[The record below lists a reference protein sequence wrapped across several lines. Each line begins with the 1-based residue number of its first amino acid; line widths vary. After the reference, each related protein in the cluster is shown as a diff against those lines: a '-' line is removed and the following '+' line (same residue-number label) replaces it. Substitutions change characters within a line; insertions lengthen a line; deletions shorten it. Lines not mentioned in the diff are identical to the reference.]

1 MINFAIKKTI
11 MEAEIVHYN
20 IPLWAIIPFV
30 LMLLSI
36 AICPLI
42 IPEWWEKI
50 KQTVSIVTIR
60 YTYSHMDDSKRTFS

>member
-1 MINFAIKKTI
+1 

-42 IPEWWEKI
+42 IPEWWKKI
-50 KQTVSIVTIR
+50 KTNC
-60 YTYSHMDDSKRTFS
+60 